1 MEGVMKEIDHK
12 SSAVL
17 IIISI
22 IVASVMVFSFGCAK
36 KKEKEIKV
44 GAIFAL
50 TGDAAMYGERAKRG
64 VELAL
69 EEINKEGIREREVNI
84 IYEDSQGDP
93 QKAVSAFQKLVE
105 LDKVK
110 FIIGPLSSSEVLSI
124 APMAEKK
131 KVIILTPTSSAP
143 QITDAGDYIFRNCVS
158 DLFDGAALAEFV
170 VEKIQ
175 KKTAGIIY
183 INNDFGIG
191 LKESFKK
198 RFSSLTGE
206 IIIEESFKR
215 RDTDFRTQLSRI
227 KAKNPDVLFLVGY
240 VEMGQILKQAKELG
254 LKSQI
259 VSFSS
264 FEQPDI
270 IKVAG
275 NAAEGVYYTFQGFDA
290 ESEEEVVKNFT
301 AKYKERYNE
310 DSDIFA
316 ALSYDALKVYAEALK
331 EGGFNVEDVKRALY
345 GIKDFVGVT
354 GKTTFDKNGDVI
366 KPIGI
371 KKVENGKFVW
381 IYKTFETE
389 GKTK

>member
-1 MEGVMKEIDHK
+1 MKRTLCW
-12 SSAVL
+12 VL
-17 IIISI
+17 IIGLIISLG
-22 IVASVMVFSFGCAK
+22 MLGCAK
-36 KKEKEIKV
+36 KEEKEIKI

-69 EEINKEGIREREVNI
+69 EEINKEDVRGRKINI
-84 IYEDSQGDP
+84 VYEDSQGDS

-105 LDKVK
+105 LNKVK

-124 APMAEKK
+124 APIAEKK

-143 QITDAGDYIFRNCVS
+143 QITDAGDYIFRNCMS
-158 DLFDGAALAEFV
+158 DLFDGAVLAEFV
-170 VEKIQ
+170 FKELQ
-175 KKTAGIIY
+175 KKKAGIIY

-198 RFSSLTGE
+198 RFSLLTGK
-206 IIIEESFKR
+206 IIIEESFER

-227 KAKNPDVLFLVGY
+227 KAKNPDVLFLIGY
-240 VEMGQILKQAKELG
+240 AEMGQILKQAKELG

-270 IKVAG
+270 IEVAG
-275 NAAEGVYYTFQGFDA
+275 DAAEGVYYTFQGFDS

-301 AKYKERYNE
+301 AKYKQQYNE
-310 DSDIFA
+310 DPDIFA
-316 ALSYDALKVYAEALK
+316 ALSYDALKIYAEALK
-331 EGGFNVEDVKRALY
+331 EGGFNVEDVKRDLY

-354 GKTTFDKNGDVI
+354 GKTSFDKNGDVI

-371 KKVENGKFVW
+371 KMVKNGKFVW
-381 IYKTFETE
+381 VLKAFEM
-389 GKTK
+389 GR

>member
-1 MEGVMKEIDHK
+1 MKRTLCCI
-12 SSAVL
+12 L
-17 IIISI
+17 ILGLVISLG
-22 IVASVMVFSFGCAK
+22 MLGCAK
-36 KKEKEIKV
+36 KEEEEVKI

-69 EEINKEGIREREVNI
+69 EEINKEGIRGSKINI
-84 IYEDSQGDP
+84 VYEDSQGDS

-105 LDKVK
+105 LDKVT

-124 APMAEKK
+124 APIAEKK

-143 QITDAGDYIFRNCVS
+143 QITYAGDYIFRNCMS
-158 DLFDGAALAEFV
+158 DLFDGAALAEFAF
-170 VEKIQ
+170 KKLQ
-175 KKTAGIIY
+175 KKKAGTIY

-206 IIIEESFKR
+206 IIIEESFER

-227 KAKNPDVLFLVGY
+227 KAKNPDVLFLIGY
-240 VEMGQILKQAKELG
+240 AEMGQILKQAKELG

-275 NAAEGVYYTFQGFDA
+275 NAAEGVYYTFQGFDS

-316 ALSYDALKVYAEALK
+316 ALSYDAVKIYAEALK
-331 EGGFNVEDVKRALY
+331 RGGFNVEDLKKALY
-345 GIKDFVGVT
+345 EIKHFIGVV
-354 GKTTFDKNGDVI
+354 GKTSFDENGDVI

-381 IYKTFETE
+381 VNKNFEF
-389 GKTK
+389 

>member
-1 MEGVMKEIDHK
+1 MKRFFG
-12 SSAVL
+12 L
-17 IIISI
+17 IIIGLVLSGL
-22 IVASVMVFSFGCAK
+22 VWTGCQK
-36 KKEKEIKV
+36 KAEEKVVKI

-143 QITDAGDYIFRNCVS
+143 QITDAGDYIFRNCMS

-170 VEKIQ
+170 VEELQ

-206 IIIEESFKR
+206 IIIEESFER

-240 VEMGQILKQAKELG
+240 AEMGQILKQAKELG

-290 ESEEEVVKNFT
+290 KSEEEVVKNFT
-301 AKYKERYNE
+301 AKYKGRYNE

-316 ALSYDALKVYAEALK
+316 ALSYDALKIYAEVLK

-354 GKTTFDKNGDVI
+354 EKTSFDKNGDVI

-371 KKVENGKFVW
+371 KVVKDGKFVW
-381 IYKTFETE
+381 VLKAFEMRGE
-389 GKTK
+389 K